1 VPIVNYLDIGPKD
14 QPIIRIIALRD
25 SLFVLKTD
33 GVYRVTGDTSANFS
47 SFLFDGST
55 RIFAPD
61 SGVVLNNQIYAFT
74 TQGVASISD
83 TGVSIV
89 SRDIENLIIPTTAP
103 QYTNNAAASFAVTY
117 ESDRAYV
124 LWLVTETDDTVAT
137 QALRYN
143 TFTNTWTRW
152 PISKT
157 CGIVNFAGDDKI
169 YLGAADTNY
178 VEKERKEFSR
188 YDYADRD
195 ILETI
200 PPNSINGNIISVGSV
215 ADFKVGDVL
224 LQTQY
229 VTISQFN
236 RLLLKLDNDP
246 LLSGGFY
253 SSFALSPGDNLST
266 AMTNLVAELN
276 IQDTSTTYVFS
287 GTTVPATIQA
297 EYNVIIGQLNVSTG
311 VHFTN
316 YAQSTGTISYDAI
329 VTAVDRV
336 NINVTMNY
344 VMPFLQGDILLYKSI
359 PMQIVWAPAYLSDP
373 SMFKQVREG
382 TILFETSSFYG
393 AAIAYSSDLIKP
405 FRELVA

>member
-1 VPIVNYLDIGPKD
+1 
-14 QPIIRIIALRD
+14 
-25 SLFVLKTD
+25 
-33 GVYRVTGDTSANFS
+33 
-47 SFLFDGST
+47 
-55 RIFAPD
+55 
-61 SGVVLNNQIYAFT
+61 
-74 TQGVASISD
+74 
-83 TGVSIV
+83 
-89 SRDIENLIIPTTAP
+89 
-103 QYTNNAAASFAVTY
+103 
-117 ESDRAYV
+117 
-124 LWLVTETDDTVAT
+124 
-137 QALRYN
+137 
-143 TFTNTWTRW
+143 
-152 PISKT
+152 
-157 CGIVNFAGDDKI
+157 
-169 YLGAADTNY
+169 
-178 VEKERKEFSR
+178 
-188 YDYADRD
+188 
-195 ILETI
+195 
-200 PPNSINGNIISVGSV
+200 
-215 ADFKVGDVL
+215 VGDVL

-276 IQDTSTTYVFS
+276 IQDLSTVYVFS

-393 AAIAYSSDLIKP
+393 AAIAYSSDLSKNFESISFNANGNGQFGAFVFGNHTFGGEGTQIPMRTYIPRDKQRCRWLNVKFTHEYALENP
-405 FRELVA
+405 AIYGVSFVHEDFSTRAYR